1 MLRTVLCVAVHIQA
15 RLSSRHR
22 RFLLGQG
29 YLVVRCQLDP
39 AVLAR
44 IRGRPEELVRQ
55 TVAARAAAGGELTRL
70 TCCHG

>member
-1 MLRTVLCVAVHIQA
+1 MLRTVLYVAVHIQA

-29 YLVVRCQLDP
+29 YLVVRCRLDP
-39 AVLAR
+39 ALLAR

-55 TVAARAAAGGELTRL
+55 TVAAWAAAGES
-70 TCCHG
+70 